1 MAHKTLINGTAYE
14 ISGGRTLVNGTGY
27 SIDKGKTL
35 VGGTA
40 YEVGFGGVSSD
51 GKILDDWAT
60 IKSQKNIGLYS
71 IGNYKPITLTTG
83 EIVNMEIAAFNTDI
97 ASDGSTASITWIAKD
112 ILNTERAM
120 YSDSKAEINWP
131 STEVR
136 TFLQG
141 EFFNA
146 LPNSVKQAIVTVRKT
161 YYDCYT
167 NDTFT
172 CEDNIWIPSRR
183 EVLGYDS
190 GETYVETSGV
200 IYSDYFSNK
209 ESRIRGGRWW
219 LRTTKYVGND
229 ISNYFQV
236 IQTNGAISS
245 MGQSVTMIVGVLP
258 CFCT

>member
-14 ISGGRTLVNGTGY
+14 ITGGRTLVNGTGY

-71 IGNYKPITLTTG
+71 IGNYKPIPLTTG

-120 YSDSKAEINWP
+120 YSDKHAEINWP

-172 CEDNIWIPSRR
+172 CEDNIWIPSLR

-190 GETYVETSGV
+190 SETSGV

-209 ESRIRGGRWW
+209 ESRIRGGSWW
-219 LRTTKYVGND
+219 LRTTKYYGSN

-236 IQTNGAISS
+236 ISATGGSISTGQAITN
-245 MGQSVTMIVGVLP
+245 GVLP